1 MLPACTGAECLS
13 GSEFGS
19 LALLRCARQ
28 ACPVHGVLAALLSFA
43 TASATPERSDSTT
56 DPGLELGADE
66 CRDRELDLFVG
77 YGSADAPKVLKVYI
91 DPIEPSQLKIW
102 LEARRIVG
110 ERDEE
115 LRLELVPTR
124 GGRATGDRLSDSV
137 RMWFVTAAALGAA
150 EEALRLL
157 DGQDWQRVASQIRS
171 REGRAALARELGL
184 EPEDFEAR
192 RSGTPGACL
201 TRSFERTAKEFAV
214 LAVGRLTIAVGLVGA
229 DGYEQIIYTDENV
242 SDLRN
247 RIDQLSTTPMF
258 VQDVGVGF
266 VPFGPTLGGRSS
278 RLDRTFPN
286 TGVLLGGEAL
296 PHRLVIFVEDEEHG
310 RLPDLLDPAMRY
322 RSQHPGV
329 LSIQVIAAGVGSRA
343 ITLRRRLCAA
353 RTLGLEVEY
362 ALHLAQRPALRRLHE
377 ESLYEALE
385 GVANSDS
392 CSDSEPLDPG
402 PEGGSDVRGSDFGHP
417 RGAWLDG
424 RPVNPSDLESL
435 EWQLDNQLEPS
446 IIDWLMTPET
456 FVSNEG
462 FEF

>member
-1 MLPACTGAECLS
+1 M
-13 GSEFGS
+13 
-19 LALLRCARQ
+19 
-28 ACPVHGVLAALLSFA
+28 HGVLAALLSFA
-43 TASATPERSDSTT
+43 PASAAPERSDSTT
-56 DPGLELGADE
+56 DPVLDLGADTATDLGADE

-77 YGSADAPKVLKVYI
+77 YGSADAPQLLKVYI
-91 DPIEPSQLKIW
+91 DPVEPNQLKIW

-110 ERDEE
+110 ERKEE
-115 LRLELVPTR
+115 LRLELIPTR

-157 DGQDWQRVASQIRS
+157 DGQDWQRVGGQIRT

-192 RSGTPGACL
+192 RSGASGACL
-201 TRSFERTAKEFAV
+201 ARSFERTSKEFAV
-214 LAVGRLTIAVGLVGA
+214 LAVGRLTIAVGLVSA

-242 SDLRN
+242 TDLRN
-247 RIDQLSTTPMF
+247 RLDQLSTTPVF
-258 VQDVGVGF
+258 VEDVGVGF
-266 VPFGPTLGGRSS
+266 VPFGPTLAGGRSS
-278 RLDRTFPN
+278 RLDRTFPG

-362 ALHLAQRPALRRLHE
+362 VLHLAQRPALRRLHE

-385 GVANSDS
+385 AVANSDS
-392 CSDSEPLDPG
+392 CSDSEPLDAG
-402 PEGGSDVRGSDFGHP
+402 PEGGSDMRGSDFGHP

-456 FVSNEG
+456 FVSGEG

>member
-1 MLPACTGAECLS
+1 VL
-13 GSEFGS
+13 
-19 LALLRCARQ
+19 
-28 ACPVHGVLAALLSFA
+28 GVLAALLTFA
-43 TASATPERSDSTT
+43 PASAPPERT
-56 DPGLELGADE
+56 DLDADE

-77 YGSADAPKVLKVYI
+77 YGSPDAPKLLKVYI
-91 DPIEPSQLKIW
+91 DPIEPHQLKIW

-115 LRLELVPTR
+115 LRLELIPTR
-124 GGRATGDRLSDSV
+124 GGRAVGDRESDSV

-157 DGQDWQRVASQIRS
+157 DRQDWQRIAAQIRS
-171 REGRAALARELGL
+171 PEGRAVLARELGL
-184 EPEDFEAR
+184 APEDFEAR
-192 RSGTPGACL
+192 RSGASGACL
-201 TRSFERTAKEFAV
+201 TRSFERTANE
-214 LAVGRLTIAVGLVGA
+214 LAVQTLGQLGIVVGLVGA
-229 DGYEQIIYTDENV
+229 DGYEQINYTDENL
-242 SDLRN
+242 SELRS
-247 RIDQLSTTPMF
+247 QLERLGMTPVF
-258 VQDVGVGF
+258 ADEVGVGF
-266 VPFGPTLGGRSS
+266 GPFGPSLTGGRSS
-278 RLDRTFPN
+278 RLDRTFPG

-310 RLPDLLDPAMRY
+310 RLPDWLEPAMRY

-362 ALHLAQRPALRRLHE
+362 VLHLAQRPAIRRLHE

-385 GVANSDS
+385 AVANSDA
-392 CSDSEPLDPG
+392 CSDSEVLDPG
-402 PEGGSDVRGSDFGHP
+402 PDGDNPGSRQGSDFGHP

-435 EWQLDNQLEPS
+435 AWQLDNELAPS
-446 IIDWLMTPET
+446 LIDWLTTPET
-456 FVSNEG
+456 FAGEG
-462 FEF
+462 FEFEF

>member
-1 MLPACTGAECLS
+1 MTAPDACSDT
-13 GSEFGS
+13 FGV
-19 LALLRCARQ
+19 LALLRRARQ

-43 TASATPERSDSTT
+43 PASAAPEPASDPVVDLS
-56 DPGLELGADE
+56 ADE

-77 YGSADAPKVLKVYI
+77 YGSPDAPKLLKVYV
-91 DPIEPSQLKIW
+91 DPIEPHQLKIW

-110 ERDEE
+110 ERDGE

-137 RMWFVTAAALGAA
+137 RLWFVTAAALGAA

-157 DGQDWQRVASQIRS
+157 DGQDWQRIAAQIRT
-171 REGRAALARELGL
+171 REGRASLARELGL

-192 RSGTPGACL
+192 RSGTAGACL
-201 TRSFERTAKEFAV
+201 ARSFERSATE
-214 LAVGRLTIAVGLVGA
+214 LAVQVAGQLSIVVGLVGA
-229 DGYEQIIYTDENV
+229 DGYEQIIHTDDNV
-242 SDLRN
+242 SDLRSA
-247 RIDQLSTTPMF
+247 IDRQSMTPVF
-258 VQDVGVGF
+258 VEDVGVGF
-266 VPFGPTLGGRSS
+266 VPFGPTLTGGRSS
-278 RLDRTFPN
+278 RLDRTFPG
-286 TGVLLGGEAL
+286 TGVLVGGEAL
-296 PHRLVIFVEDEEHG
+296 PHRLVIFIEDEEHG
-310 RLPDLLDPAMRY
+310 RLPDWLEPAMRY
-322 RSQHPGV
+322 RSQHPGM

-362 ALHLAQRPALRRLHE
+362 VLHLAQRPAIRRLHE

-385 GVANSDS
+385 TVANSDA

-402 PEGGSDVRGSDFGHP
+402 PAGDSPDSRRASDFGHP

-435 EWQLDNQLEPS
+435 EWQLDSELAPS
-446 IIDWLMTPET
+446 LIDWLTTPET
-456 FVSNEG
+456 FVGES
-462 FEF
+462 FEFEF